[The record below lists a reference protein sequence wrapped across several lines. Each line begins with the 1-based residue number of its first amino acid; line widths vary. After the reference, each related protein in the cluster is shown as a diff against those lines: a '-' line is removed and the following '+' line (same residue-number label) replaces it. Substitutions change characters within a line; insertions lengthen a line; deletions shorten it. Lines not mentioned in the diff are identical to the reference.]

1 MLTKRVQSAM
11 LFDNGNLAV
20 FDIHG
25 QQISEL
31 QGQYSI
37 EKHQR
42 IMVEAL
48 DDCKVDGFEILPPGF
63 MMTVHRFVRNLKAGG
78 LSYEEMRGD

>member
-1 MLTKRVQSAM
+1 M

-25 QQISEL
+25 EQISEL

-37 EKHQR
+37 ERHQR
-42 IMVEAL
+42 IMAEAL
-48 DDCKVDGFEILPPGF
+48 DDCRFEGFHILPFGF
-63 MMTVHRFVRNLKAGG
+63 QRSVTTFASYLRNNN
-78 LSYEEMRGD
+78 LSWEEMRGV